1 MVLCMMNLPIVE
13 FKESTMHLVFL
24 LVLGFLNDIA
34 LVLLIHLYADIAQ
47 RPLEHSI
54 CLPGAGL

>member
-1 MVLCMMNLPIVE
+1 MMNLPIVE